1 MTVPDVKEEK
11 TGKLHL
17 QTILE
22 TAGDNSRIDGG
33 AEGSSSQDDNQPNKT
48 PQISSNKIAEVEEVG
63 NEFEN

>member
-33 AEGSSSQDDNQPNKT
+33 AESSNSEEDDQPNQTK
-48 PQISSNKIAEVEEVG
+48 
-63 NEFEN
+63 